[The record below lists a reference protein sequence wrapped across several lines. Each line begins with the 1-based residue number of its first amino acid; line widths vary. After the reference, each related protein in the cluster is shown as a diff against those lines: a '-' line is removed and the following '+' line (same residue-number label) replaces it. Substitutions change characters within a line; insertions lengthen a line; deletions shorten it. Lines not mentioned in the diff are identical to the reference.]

1 MSVGRTLNHWKSNLG
16 SKLCYFMRNP
26 CWFDYSLTKRICIL
40 IGNET
45 FEKIGIIGTLSN
57 LLVYLTQVFNLK
69 KYTAATIINA
79 FSGTI
84 NFGTFFAAFL
94 CDTYFGRYKTL
105 SVAVIAC
112 FLVLM
117 QLILMGFFSYAK
129 TLNADHFSS
138 V

>member
-1 MSVGRTLNHWKSNLG
+1 MGNPFFPLTTDSFIVKK
-16 SKLCYFMRNP
+16 KLIM
-26 CWFDYSLTKRICIL
+26 IL
-40 IGNET
+40 VLFTGNET

-84 NFGTFFAAFL
+84 NFGTFLAAFL

-112 FLVLM
+112 FLVL
-117 QLILMGFFSYAK
+117 
-129 TLNADHFSS
+129 
-138 V
+138 